1 MSRIAT
7 PFKTEAR
14 GKTTSLTAGHSK
26 SFHARFNGFITA
38 VLVMTMVAVSSG
50 VMTFAADTTSGSGSS
65 TAAAS
70 VTKVQVTY
78 NANRGTFKSGFN
90 NKVSA
95 APGTHITLPG
105 ADSATLTGNQASHL
119 AGWST
124 SSETSTP
131 EYKPG
136 DDYVVPSSGTTLYAV
151 WQKSLTLAPKLE
163 NMKAYYMVVNTS
175 GNVLSEGPVNGA
187 TPVTAPGPQSKE
199 AFVEVFVKPDPNY
212 LITRIESADVNNF
225 IYPLSGSYLGR
236 PGSYLKAS
244 DVKRMQDQ
252 GYVATF
258 GWGTAY
264 QKEGNTL
271 SVVARAFQPVPEA
284 KIDPDKTQD
293 LKEGDVITLKV
304 TLRAGDLQNQY
315 SAALNGTPVVHVGKT
330 GTTDLPLSN
339 VTKSDNDT
347 YTGTVQYTLTEDD
360 IKNNS
365 LNASVEANFTYS
377 YEFPFKGENNQKYS
391 VTTNAAIDSS
401 SEAIVINGY
410 AKAHKV
416 SYNYSF
422 IGGVTAPTGFPVLPV
437 DSTDYTKGNT
447 VNISST
453 PATGSTLRDDAN
465 NGTWNFTGWYL
476 YDRLISGTTTMGDDD
491 LNFEGRWL
499 FQADQDTL
507 TYDANAGSAAFEG
520 TTAPSQGYAGSGVSV
535 EKNGFTRQ
543 GYRFTGWNT
552 KADGTGTEFVP
563 DSAYVLNGKA
573 DDVLYA
579 QWEKTYKVNYQLS
592 YDGADGS
599 DTSSF
604 PAEVVTVPDDDK
616 EYAKKDVVTVSTE
629 PSQRKVKD
637 PINGGTWTFSGWT
650 LNGQPAGEKLTVG
663 TEDITLTGTW
673 TFTPDKKAT
682 PGDNT
687 NSNSNTN
694 SGSTTT
700 TNAKISRT
708 GDAQGMPH
716 TGDDTA
722 FELYASM
729 LGISGA
735 ALAAFGIARRRRNS
749 TQEK

>member
-14 GKTTSLTAGHSK
+14 GKTTGLTTGHRK
-26 SFHARFNGFITA
+26 KFHTRFNGFISA
-38 VLVMTMVAVSSG
+38 VLVMTMVVISSG

-78 NANRGTFKSGFN
+78 NANMGTFKSGFN

-105 ADSATLTGNQASHL
+105 ADAATLTGNQASHL

-124 SSETSTP
+124 SSTTSVP

-136 DDYVVPSSGTTLYAV
+136 DDYVVPSSAVTLYAV

-225 IYPLSGSYLGR
+225 IYPLNGSYLGR

-284 KIDPDKTQD
+284 KIDPSKTQD

-401 SEAIVINGY
+401 SDAIVINGY

-416 SYNYSF
+416 SYSYSF
-422 IGGVTAPTGFPVLPV
+422 LGGVTAPTGFPALPT
-437 DSTDYTKGNT
+437 DSTAYTKGNT

-476 YDRLISGTTTMGDDD
+476 YDRLISGTATMGDDD

-507 TYDANAGSAAFEG
+507 TYDANAGSDAYEG
-520 TTAPSQGYAGSGVSV
+520 TTEPSQGYAGGNVSV
-535 EKNGFTRQ
+535 KKNGFTRQ

-604 PAEVVTVPDDDK
+604 PAEVVTVPEDDK
-616 EYAKKDVVTVSTE
+616 EYAKKDMVTVSTE

-749 TQEK
+749 TQ

>member
-1 MSRIAT
+1 MIRRIMT
-7 PFKTEAR
+7 SKTEDR
-14 GKTTSLTAGHSK
+14 NTGLTPGRSRSLY
-26 SFHARFNGFITA
+26 ARFNAFLSA
-38 VLVMTMVAVSSG
+38 VLVMMMVAISPGAVA
-50 VMTFAADTTSGSGSS
+50 FAADSTSGNDSS
-65 TAAAS
+65 TAAAAANAA
-70 VTKVQVTY
+70 TVQITY
-78 NANRGTFKSGFN
+78 NANRGTFKSGFT

-95 APGTHITLPG
+95 APGAHIALPG
-105 ADSATLTGNQASHL
+105 ADVATLTGNQASHL

-124 SSETSTP
+124 SSKTSVP

-136 DDYVVPSSGTTLYAV
+136 DDYVVPSSGVTLYAV

-163 NMKAYYMVVNTS
+163 NMMSYYMVVDTS

-187 TPVTAPGPQSKE
+187 TPVTAPGPQSSE
-199 AFVEVFVKPDPNY
+199 AFVEVFVKPNPNY

-225 IYPLSGSYLGR
+225 IYPLGDNYMGR
-236 PGSYLKAS
+236 PGQYLKKS
-244 DVKRMQDQ
+244 DVQRMKDQ

-264 QKEGNTL
+264 QKEGNNLT
-271 SVVARAFQPVPEA
+271 VDAKAIQPVPEA
-284 KIDPDKTQD
+284 KIVPDKTQD
-293 LKEGDVITLKV
+293 LKIGDVVTLTV

-315 SAALNGTPVVHVGKT
+315 SAALNGTPVVHIGKT
-330 GTTDLPLSN
+330 STTDIPLSN
-339 VTKSDNDT
+339 VKKTDNDT
-347 YTGTVQYTLTEDD
+347 YTGTAQYTLTADD

-365 LNASVEANFTYS
+365 LNASVEASFTYS
-377 YEFPFKGENNQKYS
+377 YEFPFKGEGNAQYS
-391 VTTNAAIDSS
+391 VTTAAAIDSS
-401 SEAIVINGY
+401 SDAIVINGY

-422 IGGVTAPTGFPVLPV
+422 LGGVTAPAGFPALPV
-437 DSTDYTKGNT
+437 DSTAYTKGNT
-447 VNISST
+447 VNISAT
-453 PATGSTLRDDAN
+453 PATGSTVRDDAN
-465 NGTWNFTGWYL
+465 SGTWNFTGWYL

-499 FQADQDTL
+499 FQADTDTL
-507 TYDANAGSAAFEG
+507 TYDANSGSDPYEG
-520 TTAPSQGYAGSGVSV
+520 TTAPVQGYAGGSVVV
-535 EKNGFTRQ
+535 EKNGFIRQ

-552 KADGTGTEFVP
+552 KADGTGTPYDP
-563 DSAYVLNGKA
+563 DSTYTLDGKA

-604 PAEVVTVPDDDK
+604 PAEVVTVPEDDN
-616 EYAKKDVVTVSTE
+616 EYAKNDDVSVSTD
-629 PSQRKVKD
+629 PVQRKVKD

-673 TFTPDKKAT
+673 TFTPDKKTT
-682 PGDNT
+682 PGDNG

-700 TNAKISRT
+700 TNTKITRT
-708 GDAQGMPH
+708 GDAQGTPR

-735 ALAAFGIARRRRNS
+735 ALAAFGIARRRRKAL
-749 TQEK
+749 EK

>member
-1 MSRIAT
+1 MTTRTKPSR
-7 PFKTEAR
+7 KW
-14 GKTTSLTAGHSK
+14 GKTNWATGRTTGHK
-26 SFHARFNGFITA
+26 KNLRARINALLSA
-38 VLVMTMVAVSSG
+38 VLVVMMVAGGSG
-50 VMTFAADTTSGSGSS
+50 VMAFAGDTTSGSGSG
-65 TAAAS
+65 TAAANAA
-70 VTKVQVTY
+70 TVQITY

-105 ADSATLTGNQASHL
+105 ADAATLTGNQASHL

-124 SSETSTP
+124 SSTTSTP

-136 DDYVVPSSGTTLYAV
+136 DDYVVPSSGVTLYAV

-163 NMKAYYMVVNTS
+163 NMTAYYMVVDTS
-175 GNVLSEGPVNGA
+175 GNVLSEGPVNGP
-187 TPVTAPGPQSKE
+187 TPVMAPGPQSSE
-199 AFVEVFVKPDPNY
+199 DFVEVFVKPDANY
-212 LITRIESADVNNF
+212 LITRIDSADVNNF

-264 QKEGNTL
+264 QKEGNNLT
-271 SVVARAFQPVPEA
+271 VDAKAIQPVPEA
-284 KIDPDKTQD
+284 KIEPDRTQG
-293 LKEGDVITLKV
+293 LKEGDVVTLTV

-315 SAALNGTPVVHVGKT
+315 SATLNGTPVVHIGKT
-330 GTTDLPLSN
+330 STTDIPLSN
-339 VTKSDNDT
+339 VAKSDNDT
-347 YTGTVQYTLTEDD
+347 YTGTVQYTLTADD

-365 LNASVEANFTYS
+365 LNASVEANFSYS
-377 YEFPFKGENNQKYS
+377 YEFPFKGANGRQYS
-391 VTTNAAIDSS
+391 VTTTAAIDSS
-401 SEAIVINGY
+401 SDAIVINGY

-416 SYNYSF
+416 SYSYSF
-422 IGGVTAPTGFPVLPV
+422 LGGVTAPTGFPVLPT
-437 DSTDYTKGNT
+437 DSNAYTKGNT
-447 VNISST
+447 VSISAT
-453 PATGSTLRDDAN
+453 PATGSTVRDDAN
-465 NGTWNFTGWYL
+465 SGSWNFTGWYL

-507 TYDANAGSAAFEG
+507 TYDANAGSDAYEG

-552 KADGTGTEFVP
+552 KADGTGTPFAP
-563 DSAYVLNGKA
+563 GSIYVLNGKA

-604 PAEVVTVPDDDK
+604 PAEVITVPKDGN
-616 EYAKKDVVTVSTE
+616 EYAKNDIVSVSTD
-629 PSQRKVKD
+629 PAQRKVKD
-637 PINGGTWTFSGWT
+637 PLNGGTWTFSGWT
-650 LNGQPAGEKLTVG
+650 LNGQPAGENLTMG

-673 TFTPDKKAT
+673 TFAPDKKT
-682 PGDNT
+682 DPGNA

-694 SGSTTT
+694 SGSTTNT
-700 TNAKISRT
+700 KITRT
-708 GDAQGMPH
+708 GDAQGTPR
-716 TGDDTA
+716 TGDDTDFA
-722 FELYASM
+722 LYASI

-735 ALAAFGIARRRRNS
+735 ALAAFAVARRRRKAL
-749 TQEK
+749 EK

>member
-1 MSRIAT
+1 MIRKTMPSR
-7 PFKTEAR
+7 TED
-14 GKTTSLTAGHSK
+14 KTTGSMPGRRKRL
-26 SFHARFNGFITA
+26 HARFNAIISA
-38 VLVMTMVAVSSG
+38 VLVMMMVAVCPG
-50 VMTFAADTTSGSGSS
+50 AMIFAADPTSGSGSG
-65 TAAAS
+65 TAAANAA
-70 VTKVQVTY
+70 TVQITY
-78 NANRGTFKSGFN
+78 NANMGAFKSGFN

-105 ADSATLTGNQASHL
+105 ADAATLTGNQASHL

-124 SSETSTP
+124 SSTTSTP

-136 DDYVVPSSGTTLYAV
+136 DDYVVPSSGVTLYAV

-163 NMKAYYMVVNTS
+163 NMTAYYMVVDTS
-175 GNVLSEGPVNGA
+175 GNILSEGPVNGP
-187 TPVTAPGPQSKE
+187 TPVTAPGPQSSE
-199 AFVEVFVKPDPNY
+199 DFVEVFVKPDANY

-225 IYPLSGSYLGR
+225 IYPLNGSYLGR

-264 QKEGNTL
+264 QKEGNNLT
-271 SVVARAFQPVPEA
+271 VDAKAIQPVPEA
-284 KIDPDKTQD
+284 KIEPDRTQG
-293 LKEGDVITLKV
+293 LKKGDVVTLTV

-315 SAALNGTPVVHVGKT
+315 SATLNGTPGVHIGKT
-330 GTTDLPLSN
+330 STTDIPLSN
-339 VTKSDNDT
+339 VAKSDNDT
-347 YTGTVQYTLTEDD
+347 YTGTVQYTLTADD

-365 LNASVEANFTYS
+365 LNASVEANFNYS
-377 YEFPFKGENNQKYS
+377 YEFPFKGANGRQYS
-391 VTTNAAIDSS
+391 VTTTAAIDSS
-401 SEAIVINGY
+401 SDAIVIDGY

-416 SYNYSF
+416 SYSYSF
-422 IGGVTAPTGFPVLPV
+422 LGGVTAPTGFPVLPT
-437 DSTDYTKGNT
+437 DSNAYTKGNT
-447 VNISST
+447 VSISAT
-453 PATGSTLRDDAN
+453 PATGSTVRDDTN
-465 NGTWNFTGWYL
+465 SGSWNFTGWYL

-499 FQADQDTL
+499 FQADTDTL
-507 TYDANAGSAAFEG
+507 TYDANAGSDAYEG
-520 TTAPSQGYAGSGVSV
+520 TTAPSQGYAGSGVPV

-552 KADGTGTEFVP
+552 KADGTGTP
-563 DSAYVLNGKA
+563 YAPGSTYVLNGKA

-592 YDGADGS
+592 YEGADGS

-604 PAEVVTVPDDDK
+604 PAEVITVPKDDN
-616 EYAKKDVVTVSTE
+616 EYAKNDIVSVSTD
-629 PSQRKVKD
+629 PAQRKVKD
-637 PINGGTWTFSGWT
+637 PLNGGTWTFSGWT
-650 LNGQPAGEKLTVG
+650 LNGQPAGENLTMG
-663 TEDITLTGTW
+663 DEDITLTGTW
-673 TFTPDKKAT
+673 TFTPDKNTT

-700 TNAKISRT
+700 TKITRT
-708 GDAQGMPH
+708 GDAQGAPR

-735 ALAAFGIARRRRNS
+735 ALAAFAVARRKRKAL
-749 TQEK
+749 EK

>member
-1 MSRIAT
+1 MIRKTMPSR
-7 PFKTEAR
+7 TED
-14 GKTTSLTAGHSK
+14 KTTGSMPGRRKRL
-26 SFHARFNGFITA
+26 HARFNAIISA
-38 VLVMTMVAVSSG
+38 VLVMMMVAVCPG
-50 VMTFAADTTSGSGSS
+50 AMIFAADPTSGSGSG
-65 TAAAS
+65 TAAANAA
-70 VTKVQVTY
+70 TVQITY
-78 NANRGTFKSGFN
+78 NANMGAFKSGFN

-105 ADSATLTGNQASHL
+105 ADAATLTGNQASHL

-124 SSETSTP
+124 SSTTSTP

-136 DDYVVPSSGTTLYAV
+136 DDYVVPSSGVTLYAV

-163 NMKAYYMVVNTS
+163 NMTAYYMVVDTS
-175 GNVLSEGPVNGA
+175 GNILSEGPVNGP
-187 TPVTAPGPQSKE
+187 TPVTAPGPQSSE
-199 AFVEVFVKPDPNY
+199 DFVEVFVKPDANY

-225 IYPLSGSYLGR
+225 IYPLNGSYLGR

-264 QKEGNTL
+264 QKEGNNLT
-271 SVVARAFQPVPEA
+271 VDAKAIQPVPEA
-284 KIDPDKTQD
+284 KIEPDRTQG
-293 LKEGDVITLKV
+293 LKKGDVVTLTV

-315 SAALNGTPVVHVGKT
+315 SATLNGTPVVHIGKT
-330 GTTDLPLSN
+330 STTDIPLSN
-339 VTKSDNDT
+339 VAKSDNDT
-347 YTGTVQYTLTEDD
+347 YTGTVQYTLTADD

-365 LNASVEANFTYS
+365 LNASVEANFNYS
-377 YEFPFKGENNQKYS
+377 YEFPFKGANGRQYS
-391 VTTNAAIDSS
+391 VTTTAAIDSS
-401 SEAIVINGY
+401 SDAIVIDGY

-416 SYNYSF
+416 SYSYSF
-422 IGGVTAPTGFPVLPV
+422 LGGVTAPTGFPVLPT
-437 DSTDYTKGNT
+437 DSNAYTKGNT
-447 VNISST
+447 VSISAT
-453 PATGSTLRDDAN
+453 PATGSTVRDDTN
-465 NGTWNFTGWYL
+465 SGSWNFTGWYL

-499 FQADQDTL
+499 FQADTDTL
-507 TYDANAGSAAFEG
+507 TYDANAGSDAYEG

-552 KADGTGTEFVP
+552 KADGTGTP
-563 DSAYVLNGKA
+563 YAPGSTYVLNGKA

-592 YDGADGS
+592 YEGADGS

-604 PAEVVTVPDDDK
+604 PAEVITVPKDDN
-616 EYAKKDVVTVSTE
+616 EYAKNDIVSVSTD
-629 PSQRKVKD
+629 PAQRKVKD
-637 PINGGTWTFSGWT
+637 PLNGGTWTFSGWT
-650 LNGQPAGEKLTVG
+650 LNGQPAGENLTMG
-663 TEDITLTGTW
+663 DEDITLTGTW
-673 TFTPDKKAT
+673 TFTPDKNTT

-700 TNAKISRT
+700 TKITRT
-708 GDAQGMPH
+708 GDAQGAPR

-735 ALAAFGIARRRRNS
+735 ALAAFAVARRKRKAL
-749 TQEK
+749 EK

>member
-1 MSRIAT
+1 MTTRTKPSR
-7 PFKTEAR
+7 KW
-14 GKTTSLTAGHSK
+14 GKTNWATGRTTGHRK
-26 SFHARFNGFITA
+26 NLRARINVLLSA
-38 VLVMTMVAVSSG
+38 VLVVMMVAGGSG
-50 VMTFAADTTSGSGSS
+50 VMAFAGDTTSGSGSG
-65 TAAAS
+65 TAAANAA
-70 VTKVQVTY
+70 TVQITY

-105 ADSATLTGNQASHL
+105 ADAATLTGNQASHL
-119 AGWST
+119 AGWSK
-124 SSETSTP
+124 SSTTSTP

-136 DDYVVPSSGTTLYAV
+136 DDYVVPSSGVTLYAV

-163 NMKAYYMVVNTS
+163 NMTAYYMVVDTS
-175 GNVLSEGPVNGA
+175 GNVLSEGPVNGP
-187 TPVTAPGPQSKE
+187 TPVMAPGPQSSE
-199 AFVEVFVKPDPNY
+199 DFVEVFVKPDANY
-212 LITRIESADVNNF
+212 LITRIDSADVNNF

-264 QKEGNTL
+264 QKEGNNLT
-271 SVVARAFQPVPEA
+271 VDAKAIQPVPEA
-284 KIDPDKTQD
+284 KIEPDRTQG
-293 LKEGDVITLKV
+293 LKEGDVVTLTV

-315 SAALNGTPVVHVGKT
+315 SATLNGTPVVHIGKT
-330 GTTDLPLSN
+330 STTDIPLSN

-347 YTGTVQYTLTEDD
+347 YTGTVQYTLTADD

-365 LNASVEANFTYS
+365 LNASVEANFNYS
-377 YEFPFKGENNQKYS
+377 YEFPFKGANGRQYS
-391 VTTNAAIDSS
+391 VTTTAAIDSS
-401 SEAIVINGY
+401 SDAIVINGY

-416 SYNYSF
+416 SYSYSF
-422 IGGVTAPTGFPVLPV
+422 LGGVTAPTGFPALPT
-437 DSTDYTKGNT
+437 DSTAYTKGNT

-476 YDRLISGTTTMGDDD
+476 YDRLISGTATMEDDD
-491 LNFEGRWL
+491 LMNFEGRWL
-499 FQADQDTL
+499 FQADQDAL
-507 TYDANAGSAAFEG
+507 TYDANAGSDAYEG
-520 TTAPSQGYAGSGVSV
+520 TTEPSQGYAGGNVSV
-535 EKNGFTRQ
+535 KKNGFTRQ

-552 KADGTGTEFVP
+552 KADGTGTPFAPGSV
-563 DSAYVLNGKA
+563 YTLNGKA

-604 PAEVVTVPDDDK
+604 PAEVITVPKDGK
-616 EYAKKDVVTVSTE
+616 EYAKNDIVSVSTE
-629 PSQRKVKD
+629 PAQRKVKD

-650 LNGQPAGEKLTVG
+650 LNGQPAGENLTMG
-663 TEDITLTGTW
+663 GEDITLTGTW
-673 TFTPDKKAT
+673 TFTPDKNTT

-694 SGSTTT
+694 SGSTSTT
-700 TNAKISRT
+700 KITRT
-708 GDAQGMPH
+708 GDAQGAPR
-716 TGDDTA
+716 TGDDTD
-722 FELYASM
+722 FGLYASM

-735 ALAAFGIARRRRNS
+735 ALAAFAMARRKRKAL
-749 TQEK
+749 EK

>member
-1 MSRIAT
+1 MTTRTKPSR
-7 PFKTEAR
+7 KW
-14 GKTTSLTAGHSK
+14 GKTNWATGRTTGHK
-26 SFHARFNGFITA
+26 KNLRARINALLSA
-38 VLVMTMVAVSSG
+38 VLVVMMVAGGSG
-50 VMTFAADTTSGSGSS
+50 VMAFAGDTTSGSGSG
-65 TAAAS
+65 TAAANAA
-70 VTKVQVTY
+70 TVQITY
-78 NANRGTFKSGFN
+78 NANMGAFKSGFN

-105 ADSATLTGNQASHL
+105 ADAATLTGNQASHL

-124 SSETSTP
+124 SSTTSTP

-136 DDYVVPSSGTTLYAV
+136 DDYVVPSSGVTLYAV

-163 NMKAYYMVVNTS
+163 NMTAYYMVVDTS
-175 GNVLSEGPVNGA
+175 GNILSEGPVNGP
-187 TPVTAPGPQSKE
+187 TPVTAPGPQSSE
-199 AFVEVFVKPDPNY
+199 DFVEVFVKPDANY

-225 IYPLSGSYLGR
+225 IYPLNGSYLGR

-264 QKEGNTL
+264 QKEGNNLT
-271 SVVARAFQPVPEA
+271 VDAKAIQPVPEA
-284 KIDPDKTQD
+284 KIEPDRTQG
-293 LKEGDVITLKV
+293 LKKGDVVTLTV

-315 SAALNGTPVVHVGKT
+315 SATLNGTPVVHIGKT
-330 GTTDLPLSN
+330 STTDIPLSN
-339 VTKSDNDT
+339 VAKSDNDT
-347 YTGTVQYTLTEDD
+347 YTGTVQYTLTADD

-365 LNASVEANFTYS
+365 LNASVESNFNYS
-377 YEFPFKGENNQKYS
+377 YEFPFKGANGRQYS
-391 VTTNAAIDSS
+391 VTTTAAIDSS
-401 SEAIVINGY
+401 SDAIVIDGY

-416 SYNYSF
+416 SYSYSF
-422 IGGVTAPTGFPVLPV
+422 LGGVTAPTGFPVLPT
-437 DSTDYTKGNT
+437 DSNAYTKGNT
-447 VNISST
+447 VSISAT
-453 PATGSTLRDDAN
+453 PATGSTVRDDAN
-465 NGTWNFTGWYL
+465 SGSWNFTGWYL

-507 TYDANAGSAAFEG
+507 TYDANAGSDAYEG

-535 EKNGFTRQ
+535 EKNGFTRE

-552 KADGTGTEFVP
+552 KADGTGTPFAP
-563 DSAYVLNGKA
+563 GCIYVLNGKV

-604 PAEVVTVPDDDK
+604 PAEVITVPKDGK
-616 EYAKKDVVTVSTE
+616 EYAKNDIVSVSTE
-629 PSQRKVKD
+629 PAQRKVKD

-650 LNGQPAGEKLTVG
+650 LNGQPAGENLTMG
-663 TEDITLTGTW
+663 DEDITLTGTW
-673 TFTPDKKAT
+673 TFTPDKNTT

-694 SGSTTT
+694 SGPTTT
-700 TNAKISRT
+700 TKITRT
-708 GDAQGMPH
+708 GDAQGAPR
-716 TGDDTA
+716 TGDDTD
-722 FELYASM
+722 FGLYDSM

-735 ALAAFGIARRRRNS
+735 ALAAFAVARRKRKAL
-749 TQEK
+749 EK

>member
-7 PFKTEAR
+7 PFKTEAM
-14 GKTTSLTAGHSK
+14 GKTTSLTTGHRK
-26 SFHARFNGFITA
+26 NFHTRFNGFISA
-38 VLVMTMVAVSSG
+38 VLVMTMMVISSG

-78 NANRGTFKSGFN
+78 NANMGTFKSGFN

-124 SSETSTP
+124 SSTTSVP

-163 NMKAYYMVVNTS
+163 NMTAYYMVVDLN

-212 LITRIESADVNNF
+212 LITRIDSADVNKF
-225 IYPLSGSYLGR
+225 IYPLGDNYMGR
-236 PGSYLKAS
+236 PGKYLKKA
-244 DVKRMQDQ
+244 DVQRMKEQ

-271 SVVARAFQPVPEA
+271 SVVAMAFQPVPEA

-315 SAALNGTPVVHVGKT
+315 SAALNGTPVVRVGKN

-365 LNASVEANFTYS
+365 LNASVEAKFTYS

-401 SEAIVINGY
+401 SGAIVINGY

-416 SYNYSF
+416 SYSYSF
-422 IGGVTAPTGFPVLPV
+422 LGGVTAPTGFPALPT
-437 DSTDYTKGNT
+437 DSTAYTKGNT

-476 YDRLISGTTTMGDDD
+476 YDRLISGTATMEDDD

-507 TYDANAGSAAFEG
+507 TYDANAGSDAHEG
-520 TTAPSQGYAGSGVSV
+520 TTEPSQGYAGGNVSV
-535 EKNGFTRQ
+535 KKNGFTRQ

-552 KADGTGTEFVP
+552 KADGTGTP
-563 DSAYVLNGKA
+563 YGQGSTYTLNGKA

-604 PAEVVTVPDDDK
+604 PAEVVTVPEDDK

-735 ALAAFGIARRRRNS
+735 ALAAFGIARRRRRH
-749 TQEK
+749 

>member
-105 ADSATLTGNQASHL
+105 ADSVTITGNQASHL

-163 NMKAYYMVVNTS
+163 NMTAYYMVVDTK

-225 IYPLSGSYLGR
+225 IYPLNGSYLGR
-236 PGSYLKAS
+236 PGKYLKAS

-304 TLRAGDLQNQY
+304 TLRAGDMQNQY

-377 YEFPFKGENNQKYS
+377 YEFPFEGENNQKYS

-401 SEAIVINGY
+401 SDAIVINGY

-416 SYNYSF
+416 SYSYSF
-422 IGGVTAPTGFPVLPV
+422 LGGVTAPTGFPALPT
-437 DSTDYTKGNT
+437 DSTAYTKGNT

-476 YDRLISGTTTMGDDD
+476 YDRLISGTATMGDDD

-499 FQADQDTL
+499 FQADTDTL
-507 TYDANAGSAAFEG
+507 TYDANAGSDAYEG
-520 TTAPSQGYAGSGVSV
+520 TTAPSQGYAGGNVSV
-535 EKNGFTRQ
+535 KKNGFARQ

-604 PAEVVTVPDDDK
+604 PAEVVTVPEDDK
-616 EYAKKDVVTVSTE
+616 EYAEKDGVTVSTE

>member
-1 MSRIAT
+1 MIRRIMT
-7 PFKTEAR
+7 SKTEDR
-14 GKTTSLTAGHSK
+14 NTGLTPGRSRSLY
-26 SFHARFNGFITA
+26 ARFNAFLSA
-38 VLVMTMVAVSSG
+38 VLVMMMVAISPGAVA
-50 VMTFAADTTSGSGSS
+50 FAADSTSGNDSS
-65 TAAAS
+65 TAAAAANAA
-70 VTKVQVTY
+70 TVQITY
-78 NANRGTFKSGFN
+78 NANRGTFKSGFT

-95 APGTHITLPG
+95 APGAHITLPG
-105 ADSATLTGNQASHL
+105 ADVATLTGNQASHL

-124 SSETSTP
+124 SSTTSVP

-136 DDYVVPSSGTTLYAV
+136 DDYVVPSSGVTLYAV

-163 NMKAYYMVVNTS
+163 NMTAYYMVVDTS

-187 TPVTAPGPQSKE
+187 TPVTAPGPQSSE
-199 AFVEVFVKPDPNY
+199 AFVEVFVKPDANY

-225 IYPLSGSYLGR
+225 IYPLNGSYLGR
-236 PGSYLKAS
+236 PGKYLKAS

-264 QKEGNTL
+264 QKEGNILT
-271 SVVARAFQPVPEA
+271 VDAKAFQPVPEA
-284 KIDPDKTQD
+284 KIEPDRTSG
-293 LKEGDVITLKV
+293 LKEGDVITLTV
-304 TLRAGDLQNQY
+304 TLRAGDMQNQY

-330 GTTDLPLSN
+330 STTDIPLSN
-339 VTKSDNDT
+339 VTKSGNDT
-347 YTGTVQYTLTEDD
+347 YTGTVQYAVTADD
-360 IKNNS
+360 IKSNS

-377 YEFPFKGENNQKYS
+377 YEFPFKGENNAQYS
-391 VTTNAAIDSS
+391 VTTAAAIDSS
-401 SEAIVINGY
+401 SDAIIINGY

-422 IGGVTAPTGFPVLPV
+422 LGGVTAPTGFQDLPI
-437 DSTDYTKGNT
+437 DSNAYTKGNT
-447 VNISST
+447 VNISAT
-453 PATGSTLRDDAN
+453 PATGSTVRDDAN
-465 NGTWNFTGWYL
+465 SGTWNFTGWYL

-507 TYDANAGSAAFEG
+507 TYDANSGSDPYEG
-520 TTAPSQGYAGSGVSV
+520 TTAPVQGYAGGSVVV
-535 EKNGFTRQ
+535 EKNGFTRH

-579 QWEKTYKVNYQLS
+579 QWEKTFKVSYQLS
-592 YDGADGS
+592 YEGADGS

-604 PAEVVTVPDDDK
+604 PAEVVTVPKDEN
-616 EYAKKDVVTVSTE
+616 EYAKNDAVSVSTD
-629 PSQRKVKD
+629 PAQRKVKD
-637 PINGGTWTFSGWT
+637 PINGGTWTFGGWT
-650 LNGQPAGEKLTVG
+650 LNGQPVEEKVTVG

-673 TFTPDKKAT
+673 TFTSDKKT
-682 PGDNT
+682 DPGNA

-694 SGSTTT
+694 SGSTTNT
-700 TNAKISRT
+700 KITRT
-708 GDAQGMPH
+708 GDAQGTPR
-716 TGDDTA
+716 TGDDTD
-722 FELYASM
+722 FELYASI

-735 ALAAFGIARRRRNS
+735 ALAAFAIARRRRKV
-749 TQEK
+749 QEK